1 MAKEVVAKQEA
12 EKALKN
18 WKKLSVD
25 WRELFPHL
33 KQKKKEGEP
42 FDLIEDLMRLD
53 MGKVYNHV
61 AQNDAGRQVY
71 GYIPLMASCS
81 SGQLG
86 ALSAESY
93 CERILSCAN
102 NVIDKGNTLLGDEE
116 LEMLVVLRMNREFM
130 QFMREHYSAEAK
142 EMFGQTVV
150 RGS

>member
-1 MAKEVVAKQEA
+1 
-12 EKALKN
+12 
-18 WKKLSVD
+18 
-25 WRELFPHL
+25 
-33 KQKKKEGEP
+33 
-42 FDLIEDLMRLD
+42 MRLD
-53 MGKVYNHV
+53 MGKVYNRV

-116 LEMLVVLRMNREFM
+116 LERLVVLRMNRDFM